1 MKTSC
6 ASLIGWHCF
15 CKTNQQK
22 PSSIYTMKR
31 ILIAII
37 ATVAALTSMAQAP
50 SAVLDKCVAAISSRG
65 GVTANYSVATAQG
78 TSKGSIAMQ
87 GTKFRVISPEAK
99 CWYDGKTQWSWSPVT
114 SEVNITSPTPD
125 DLQLTNP
132 IAAAQHFKANF
143 NMKKAKAKTA
153 NTYVIKLTPKKKKDA
168 IKTLWLYFDEKTSL
182 LRTARFEM
190 SDKSVYTIKI
200 TDYKNKSLPA
210 STFTFDKSQVPA
222 GTTIVDLR

>member
-1 MKTSC
+1 
-6 ASLIGWHCF
+6 
-15 CKTNQQK
+15 
-22 PSSIYTMKR
+22 MKR
-31 ILIAII
+31 VFIAII
-37 ATVAALTSMAQAP
+37 TILGTLTAMAQTP
-50 SAVLDKCVAAISSRG
+50 SAMLDKCVAAINSHG
-65 GVTANYSVATAQG
+65 GVTANYSVTTAQG
-78 TSKGSIAMQ
+78 SSKGSIAMQ

-132 IAAAQHFKANF
+132 IAAAQHFKAAF
-143 NMKKAKAKTA
+143 NMKRAKAKTA
-153 NTYVIKLTPKKKKDA
+153 KTYVIKLTPKKKDN
-168 IKTLWLYFDEKTSL
+168 IKTLWLYFDENTSL

-200 TDYKNKSLPA
+200 TDYRHKFLPA

-222 GTTIVDLR
+222 GTQVVDLR